1 MSSLEID
8 LRNRDKYENVIRAI
22 DEYGLSIK
30 ESIFENLPSELMVT
44 YQRIREIYVQEVTRD
59 RGRVDVDSLI
69 QLYMNVPKTEELL
82 RYLLLATVLFTGF
95 QNLRNELIYRVMM
108 KNYEAISRVI
118 TNPSYSLISDIS
130 IKLLSDYENER
141 AKRESI
147 QDINEAMHSFIYGLR
162 KLTKSYGT
170 TLIKWLPKFRNIEA
184 FERALPIFYPPK
196 VNERRRRAI
205 RTFIRWVSHETNLPI
220 ALGILTRGNYRHYT
234 LIADVYSTMV
244 TIRSGA
250 FLALNNDHAL
260 RIINK
265 ILPNKDSGLTIK
277 VDEVKGLVRA
287 VGKLSGDPIIY
298 ERGAFRIGHEY
309 CSRLKCSECP
319 LNKVC
324 MKLTWVNI
332 K

>member
-8 LRNRDKYENVIRAI
+8 LRNRDRYEDIIRAI
-22 DEYGLSIK
+22 NEYGLSIK
-30 ESIFENLPSELMVT
+30 EIIFENLPSELMAT
-44 YQRIREIYVQEVTRD
+44 YQRIRETYTQEMTRGK
-59 RGRVDVDSLI
+59 GRIDVDSII
-69 QLYMNVPKTEELL
+69 QLYLNIPKTEELL
-82 RYLLLATVLFTGF
+82 RYLLLVTVIFTGF

-108 KNYEAISRVI
+108 RNYNAINRVI
-118 TNPSYSLISDIS
+118 TNPSYSLISEIS
-130 IKLLSDYENER
+130 MKLLSDYESEGV
-141 AKRESI
+141 KKESI
-147 QDINEAMHSFIYGLR
+147 QNINEAVHSFVYGLR
-162 KLTKSYGT
+162 KLTRSYGT
-170 TLIKWLPKFRNIEA
+170 TLIKWIPKFRNIEA
-184 FERALPIFYPPK
+184 FEKALPMFYPPK

-220 ALGILTRGNYRHYT
+220 ALGILTRGNYRQYT

-250 FLALNNDHAL
+250 FLAINNDHAL

-265 ILPNKDSGLTIK
+265 ILPNKDSNLTIK

-287 VGKLSGDPIIY
+287 IGKLSSDPIIY

-324 MKLTWVNI
+324 MKFTWVNI